1 MRGRFGL
8 RPPRA
13 PLGNVIFLPHD
24 LPAQIKPSPIL
35 VSITTGK
42 KITGKKIGERDQA
55 VVDSPG
61 SRRWATTLLVR
72 PAQFVVDG

>member
-1 MRGRFGL
+1 M
-8 RPPRA
+8 
-13 PLGNVIFLPHD
+13 D
-24 LPAQIKPSPIL
+24 KPWFRSQR
-35 VSITTGK
+35 VGK